1 MPANTAYTD
10 KSIVE
15 SYVDNLE
22 LLELK
27 DNKIYKLAGTVKAK
41 GPEHFWTKDKVRAS
55 RTPSA
60 SASPEGVQ
68 FTGKRSSDPSRLWN
82 TTQLFS
88 EDIQVTGTD
97 QRSEHIG
104 FDDRFALESEKAEK
118 ALAKDIERA
127 IIYGTRNQ
135 GTYTDGTSTESVNRQ
150 LGGIKSLIA
159 RDAAANHIAYGATPA
174 VLDDDLFTSYMALAW
189 RNGDVEGDLDIFTS
203 DKQKAKIS
211 LFTTPN
217 QRNIEAKSKMIVLP
231 VDTIATDFGTANIHL
246 HREMEADD
254 LMGVDVSKLYKAQLL
269 APTVEKYAKRGDSVD
284 GQALAELTLEFRRPE
299 NGFFVSDL
307 TTA

>member
-1 MPANTAYTD
+1 MPVTPGNSAYSD
-10 KSIVE
+10 KSIPE

-41 GPEHFWTKDKVRAS
+41 GPEHFWVKDKVRTS
-55 RTPSA
+55 RAASA

-68 FTGKRSSDPSRLWN
+68 FAGRRSSDPGRLYN

-88 EDIQVTGTD
+88 EDVQVTGTD

-104 FDDRFALESEKAEK
+104 FDDRFAFESEKSEK
-118 ALAKDIERA
+118 ALAKDIEQA

-135 GTYTDGTSTESVNRQ
+135 GTYTDGTSTESVYRQ
-150 LGGIKSLIA
+150 LGGLKFLIQ
-159 RDAAANHIAYGATPA
+159 RDAVTNYVANANVA
-174 VLDDDLFTSYMALAW
+174 LDDDYFTARMQTAW
-189 RNGDVEGDLDIFTS
+189 TNGDVEGDLDIFTPA
-203 DKQKAKIS
+203 KQKTAID

-231 VDTIATDFGTANIHL
+231 VDTIATSFGTANLHL
-246 HREMEADD
+246 HRELLAAD
-254 LMGVDVSKLYKAQLL
+254 LVGVDVSVLKKASLL
-269 APTVEKYAKRGDSVD
+269 APKVEKYAKRGDSMD
-284 GQALAELTLEFRRPE
+284 GQALAELSLEFRRPE
-299 NGFFVSDL
+299 NGFWVSGL
-307 TTA
+307 L

>member
-1 MPANTAYTD
+1 MPVTPGNSAYTD
-10 KSIVE
+10 KSIPE

-41 GPEHFWTKDKVRAS
+41 GPEHFWVRDKVRPSRAPAAAAS
-55 RTPSA
+55 F
-60 SASPEGVQ
+60 EGVQ
-68 FTGKRSSDPSRLWN
+68 FAGRRSSDPNRLYN

-88 EDIQVTGTD
+88 EDIQVTGTE

-104 FDDRFALESEKAEK
+104 FDDRFALESEKSEK

-127 IIYGTRNQ
+127 ILYGVRNQ
-135 GTYTDGTSTESVNRQ
+135 GTYVDNTSTESVARQ
-150 LGGIKSLIA
+150 MGGLKFIIE
-159 RDAAANHIAYGATPA
+159 RDAASNYVANAA
-174 VLDDDLFTSYMALAW
+174 VALDDDYFTAQMAKPW
-189 RNGDVEGDLDIFTS
+189 RNGDVDGDIEVFTS
-203 DKQKAKIS
+203 DKQKTAIS

-246 HREMEADD
+246 HREMVAGD
-254 LMGVDVSKLYKAQLL
+254 MAAVDVSQLYKASLL
-269 APTVEKYAKRGDSVD
+269 APTTEKFAKRGDSAD
-284 GQALAELTLEFRRPE
+284 GMALAELTIEFRRPE
-299 NGFFVSDL
+299 NSFWVSGL
-307 TTA
+307 L

>member
-10 KSIVE
+10 KSIPE

-41 GPEHFWTKDKVRAS
+41 GPEHFWVRDKVRAS

-68 FTGKRSSDPSRLWN
+68 FAGKRSSDPSRLYN

-118 ALAKDIERA
+118 AIAKDIERA
-127 IIYGTRNQ
+127 ILYGVRNQ
-135 GTYTDGTSTESVNRQ
+135 GTYTDGTSVESVNRQ
-150 LGGIKSLIA
+150 LGGLKFIIE
-159 RDAAANHIAYGATPA
+159 RDAVTNYVANAAVA
-174 VLDDDLFTSYMALAW
+174 LDDDLFTAYMQKAW
-189 RNGDVEGDLDIFTS
+189 KNGDVEGDLDVFTS
-203 DKQKAKIS
+203 DKQKAAIS

-217 QRNIEAKSKMIVLP
+217 QRNIEAKSKMVVLP

-246 HREMEADD
+246 HREMAAGDIT
-254 LMGVDVSKLYKAQLL
+254 GVDVKQLYKASLL
-269 APTVEKYAKRGDSVD
+269 APKTEKYAKRGDSMD

-299 NGFFVSDL
+299 NGFWTSGL
-307 TTA
+307 L

>member
-1 MPANTAYTD
+1 MSANTAYTD
-10 KSIVE
+10 KSVPE

-41 GPEHFWTKDKVRAS
+41 GPEHFWVKDKVRAS

-127 IIYGTRNQ
+127 LIYGTRNQ

-150 LGGIKSLIA
+150 LGGLASLIL
-159 RDAAANHIAYGATPA
+159 RDASTNHVANAAIA
-174 VLDDDLFTSYMALAW
+174 LDDDAFTGYMNKAW
-189 RNGDVEGDLDIFTS
+189 KNGDLDGDIEVFTS
-203 DKQKAKIS
+203 DTQKRAIS

-246 HREMEADD
+246 HREMAAGD
-254 LMGVDVSKLYKAQLL
+254 LLGVDISQVYKAPLL

-299 NGFFVSDL
+299 NSFWVGGL
-307 TTA
+307 L

>member
-10 KSIVE
+10 KSIPE

-41 GPEHFWTKDKVRAS
+41 GPEHFWVKDKVRGS

-60 SASPEGVQ
+60 AASPEGVQ
-68 FTGKRSSDPSRLWN
+68 FTGKRSSDPARLWN

-118 ALAKDIERA
+118 AIAKDIERA
-127 IIYGTRNQ
+127 ILYGSRVQ
-135 GTYTDGTSTESVNRQ
+135 GTYVDGTSTESANRQ
-150 LGGIKSLIA
+150 MGGLQFLIN
-159 RDAAANHIAYGATPA
+159 RDATTNRVSESGTPA
-174 VLDDDLFTSYMALAW
+174 LDDDRFTGYMSLAW
-189 RNGDVEGDLDIFTS
+189 KNGDVEGDLDIFTS
-203 DKQKAKIS
+203 DKQKQAIS

-231 VDTIATDFGTANIHL
+231 VDTIATDFSTANIHL
-246 HREMEADD
+246 HREVVAGDIF
-254 LMGVDVSKLYKAQLL
+254 GVDVSQLYKASML
-269 APTVEKYAKRGDSVD
+269 APTTEKYAKRGDSLD
-284 GQALAELTLEFRRPE
+284 GQTLAELTLEFRRPE
-299 NGFFVSDL
+299 NGFAVSGL
-307 TTA
+307 AG